1 MPETKKLLIIVMFFS
16 LGATGFCISFFGWLT
31 SFFILLMNLSTLAFW
46 FIVYSYIR
54 KQGLLSFLPPGL
66 QKVMI
71 DVSFFDIL
79 VNVFIHR
86 RLSKMIVALFRPF
99 LKAESPE
106 EVKAILKEEALLSSR
121 VYKGLFRKGIM
132 NNMSNKAKA
141 VMLP

>member
-1 MPETKKLLIIVMFFS
+1 M
-16 LGATGFCISFFGWLT
+16 
-31 SFFILLMNLSTLAFW
+31 
-46 FIVYSYIR
+46 
-54 KQGLLSFLPPGL
+54 PPGL